1 MLEVRDIHRAYGPVK
16 AVDGVS
22 FRVDSGEIVGL
33 LGHNGA
39 GKTTI
44 MKILSGYLE
53 PDTGSLWYEGSDV
66 TRQPAIVQHTL
77 GYLPENLPVYPD
89 LTVGECLDYAA
100 DLKGLSG
107 ADKRTAIRHAVDATE
122 LGDRLDAP
130 VATLSRGLKQ
140 RVGVA
145 QAVLGKPSVLILDE
159 PSNGLDPSQTEHM
172 RALIRRLAEDAT
184 VILSSHVMQE
194 VEALCSRVLVID
206 RGRLALDE
214 RLDALRN
221 RGELQLRCT
230 ATEADLQDILQVV
243 LRGVPP
249 TSLSIELQDSA
260 VDANGTRWHT
270 YDIDTGT
277 QSLSDSELAGL
288 NRTLVERGVE
298 VACLQRNRRTLHEL
312 FMDVTAPRGNDA
324 AAPAE
329 EDLSHAA

>member
-66 TRQPAIVQHTL
+66 TRQPAIVQNTL

-107 ADKRTAIRHAVDATE
+107 ADKRAAIRHAVDATE

-145 QAVLGKPSVLILDE
+145 QAVLGRPSVLILDE
-159 PSNGLDPSQTEHM
+159 PSNGLDPAQTEHM

-206 RGRLALDE
+206 QGRLALDE

-221 RGELQLRCT
+221 QGELQLRCT
-230 ATEADLQDILQVV
+230 ADAAL
-243 LRGVPP
+243 LRDMLPAP
-249 TSLSIELQDSA
+249 LRTSLSFTLQDSC
-260 VDANGTRWHT
+260 VDADGTTWRT
-270 YDIDTGT
+270 FDIDTGDRT
-277 QSLSDSELAGL
+277 LSDGELARL
-288 NRTLVERGVE
+288 NRTLVEHGVE
-298 VACLQRNRRTLHEL
+298 VACLQRNHRTLHEL
-312 FMDVTAPRGNDA
+312 FMEVTAPRDDDA
-324 AAPAE
+324 ATPAE
-329 EDLSHAA
+329 EELNHAA